1 MTNEKTNP
9 MPYRAADAAAM
20 PAAAGAAEAAGP
32 DMAAPVITPDDV
44 ARGTELL
51 RRYKDGKRALEAR
64 IIADEQ
70 WYRLRHW
77 QYLRDRRREQ
87 GADVVEPT
95 SAWLFNAI
103 VSKHADAMDSFP
115 EAVILPRSEQD
126 EPDAKALSAIVPA
139 VLEKTHFEQVWSD
152 AWWYKLKHGCAA
164 YGVFW
169 DSAGSNGLGDVAVR
183 QLDLLNLFWEPGI
196 TDIQASRN
204 LFVCALMDNDDI
216 SAAWPDARPGSCGVE
231 LAQYLYDDAV
241 DTSSKSIVVDWYYK
255 KPLPGGGTALHL
267 IKFTGRDLLYASE
280 NDPAMAGGFYPHG
293 QYPVVFDVLYPEA
306 GTPCGF
312 GMIAVSKDPQQ
323 YIDRLSGNLLEMS
336 MKASTPRFWVKKGC
350 GVNAQEFLDWS
361 KPLVEVEGSID
372 DERLR
377 QISLYNLDGQ
387 WVNMLQLKI
396 DELKE
401 TSNSRDVTQG
411 SVSGGVTAA
420 SAIAALQEAG
430 SKSSRD
436 TLRASYRAFELVH
449 DQFAQKHP
457 IPANGGKTIQFRR
470 FAPLGKALTALTEGV
485 TPDGQSLS
493 MTTVEAAVRQY
504 GGYIQMS
511 DLLLLT
517 AIDNNL
523 TMATKLLGAQAGRT
537 LDTITREVLVGGDN
551 VQYADESVSARYLLQ
566 GGNAS
571 AADNNYLTVDCIRR
585 AVRALKNAN
594 CRRIDGAFPVIIHPD
609 VAYDLMN
616 DPKWLAPHQ
625 YVDTEHMYEGE
636 IGKIEGCRFVES
648 TEAKIFHA
656 ADLAGDSRTL
666 LTAGAVSGKTT
677 FPFDGGTVQAGAL
690 VGRQVL
696 IGNACVT
703 VTANT
708 ASSMTVDAA
717 VTAEDNAIIY
727 PGEAGA
733 QGRDVYVTLVLGADG
748 YGTTEI
754 TGGGLEHIV
763 KQLGSAGTGDPL
775 NQRASVGWKA
785 TKVAVRLD
793 DSAIRRIETC
803 STYTE

>member
-1 MTNEKTNP
+1 MEARGLSAALIHKPQNMRYLTGFTGEGCLFVSAQRQAVLTDFRYVEQLSRQAPALECVRTRMGKSVETLAAEL
-9 MPYRAADAAAM
+9 AADAGARTLAVETDFLCYDDWAALQ
-20 PAAAGAAEAAGP
+20 AA
-32 DMAAPVITPDDV
+32 
-44 ARGTELL
+44 
-51 RRYKDGKRALEAR
+51 
-64 IIADEQ
+64 
-70 WYRLRHW
+70 
-77 QYLRDRRREQ
+77 
-87 GADVVEPT
+87 
-95 SAWLFNAI
+95 
-103 VSKHADAMDSFP
+103 
-115 EAVILPRSEQD
+115 
-126 EPDAKALSAIVPA
+126 
-139 VLEKTHFEQVWSD
+139 
-152 AWWYKLKHGCAA
+152 
-164 YGVFW
+164 
-169 DSAGSNGLGDVAVR
+169 LGDVS
-183 QLDLLNLFWEPGI
+183 LTP
-196 TDIQASRN
+196 
-204 LFVCALMDNDDI
+204 
-216 SAAWPDARPGSCGVE
+216 
-231 LAQYLYDDAV
+231 LA
-241 DTSSKSIVVDWYYK
+241 
-255 KPLPGGGTALHL
+255 G
-267 IKFTGRDLLYASE
+267 
-280 NDPAMAGGFYPHG
+280 
-293 QYPVVFDVLYPEA
+293 
-306 GTPCGF
+306 
-312 GMIAVSKDPQQ
+312 
-323 YIDRLSGNLLEMS
+323 
-336 MKASTPRFWVKKGC
+336 
-350 GVNAQEFLDWS
+350 
-361 KPLVEVEGSID
+361 LVEEMRLVKDEGEI
-372 DERLR
+372 
-377 QISLYNLDGQ
+377 
-387 WVNMLQLKI
+387 
-396 DELKE
+396 
-401 TSNSRDVTQG
+401 
-411 SVSGGVTAA
+411 
-420 SAIAALQEAG
+420 
-430 SKSSRD
+430 
-436 TLRASYRAFELVH
+436 
-449 DQFAQKHP
+449 
-457 IPANGGKTIQFRR
+457 
-470 FAPLGKALTALTEGV
+470 
-485 TPDGQSLS
+485 
-493 MTTVEAAVRQY
+493 
-504 GGYIQMS
+504 
-511 DLLLLT
+511 
-517 AIDNNL
+517 
-523 TMATKLLGAQAGRT
+523 
-537 LDTITREVLVGGDN
+537 
-551 VQYADESVSARYLLQ
+551 
-566 GGNAS
+566 
-571 AADNNYLTVDCIRR
+571 DCIRR

>member
-1 MTNEKTNP
+1 MENIRMNLRLFDANTQVTTQQSLTEEMKTF
-9 MPYRAADAAAM
+9 YSDYLIDAA
-20 PAAAGAAEAAGP
+20 
-32 DMAAPVITPDDV
+32 
-44 ARGTELL
+44 
-51 RRYKDGKRALEAR
+51 
-64 IIADEQ
+64 
-70 WYRLRHW
+70 
-77 QYLRDRRREQ
+77 
-87 GADVVEPT
+87 EP
-95 SAWLFNAI
+95 
-103 VSKHADAMDSFP
+103 
-115 EAVILPRSEQD
+115 
-126 EPDAKALSAIVPA
+126 
-139 VLEKTHFEQVWSD
+139 
-152 AWWYKLKHGCAA
+152 
-164 YGVFW
+164 
-169 DSAGSNGLGDVAVR
+169 
-183 QLDLLNLFWEPGI
+183 
-196 TDIQASRN
+196 
-204 LFVCALMDNDDI
+204 
-216 SAAWPDARPGSCGVE
+216 
-231 LAQYLYDDAV
+231 
-241 DTSSKSIVVDWYYK
+241 
-255 KPLPGGGTALHL
+255 
-267 IKFTGRDLLYASE
+267 
-280 NDPAMAGGFYPHG
+280 
-293 QYPVVFDVLYPEA
+293 
-306 GTPCGF
+306 
-312 GMIAVSKDPQQ
+312 
-323 YIDRLSGNLLEMS
+323 
-336 MKASTPRFWVKKGC
+336 
-350 GVNAQEFLDWS
+350 
-361 KPLVEVEGSID
+361 
-372 DERLR
+372 
-377 QISLYNLDGQ
+377 
-387 WVNMLQLKI
+387 
-396 DELKE
+396 
-401 TSNSRDVTQG
+401 
-411 SVSGGVTAA
+411 
-420 SAIAALQEAG
+420 
-430 SKSSRD
+430 
-436 TLRASYRAFELVH
+436 ELVH

-656 ADLAGDSRTL
+656 EDLASDSRTL
-666 LTAGAVSGKTT
+666 LTNGAVSGKTT
-677 FPFDGGTVQAGAL
+677 FSFDGGTVKSGAL

-696 IGNACVT
+696 VGNVCVT

-748 YGTTEI
+748 YGTIAVWSTSSSSSAPPARATRSTSAPASAGRPRRLPCVSTTAPSAASRPAAPTPSKEI
-754 TGGGLEHIV
+754 HPMPPARAAGGAPTTRR
-763 KQLGSAGTGDPL
+763 KQLWQPEKRPTAPPL
-775 NQRASVGWKA
+775 RPG
-785 TKVAVRLD
+785 
-793 DSAIRRIETC
+793 
-803 STYTE
+803 